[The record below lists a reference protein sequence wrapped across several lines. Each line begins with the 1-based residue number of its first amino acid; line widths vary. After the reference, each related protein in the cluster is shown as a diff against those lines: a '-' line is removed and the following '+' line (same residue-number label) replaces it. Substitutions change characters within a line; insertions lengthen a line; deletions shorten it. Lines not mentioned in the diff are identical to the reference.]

1 MRRVLCIVG
10 ALAMVAGLSAACTSA
25 RDTLGTNSSPCF
37 EALPVAKAAV
47 HGRGTFAGTRLLS
60 AATVAKH
67 RRIYQAIRGR
77 ALVRLQDVC
86 LVSYTGTFDASDVN
100 ALLRAPPNGGVGHF
114 AIVVVSRS
122 TNKLLGTFILAS
134 EPVRFRH
141 LALGVA
147 SGGRGGGGIAVA
159 GRLDQVIR

>member
-1 MRRVLCIVG
+1 MRRVLVIVG
-10 ALAMVAGLSAACTSA
+10 VLAMVAGLSAACTSA

-67 RRIYQAIRGR
+67 QRMFQAITGR
-77 ALVRLQDVC
+77 AHVRVRDVC
-86 LVSYTGTFDASDVN
+86 LVSYTGTFDALDVN

-114 AIVVVSRS
+114 AVVVVSRN

-141 LALGVA
+141 LALGV
-147 SGGRGGGGIAVA
+147 SDGRGGRGVAVA
-159 GRLDQVIR
+159 GGLDQVIR